1 LKRQAKERLRAEPA
15 LGRLRDAQ
23 RVIAQEYGF
32 DSWDGLRLH
41 VESGSIAASR
51 GLIKPQDLDTADGQA
66 VWDVIAASSSGD
78 AAALRRMLKENPRL
92 SRAGCFYTQPL
103 HFAVRGGHL
112 EAVEELLRAGGDPE
126 WNGYYQGSLIEMALE
141 RGHAKVARV
150 LEEARRRAGRV
161 APGENLPI
169 HQAAESDDVKAVRR
183 MLDADPALLERGD
196 RAGAS
201 PLHRAVNGSA
211 RRVVELL
218 LDRGANIHAYHSTS
232 RGGGGGW
239 WATGVQAIDL
249 AIWGSNLLA
258 WAKGDL
264 KTARLLVAR
273 GAAYDLTV
281 ASALGDIDR
290 VKALLAEKPESIR
303 EVRGNGRRPLSA
315 AVEFREDAIVRLLL
329 EGGADPTWPEFGADR
344 GASLRIA
351 VSKPNNRSM
360 VELLLAHGADPN
372 GQIDSG
378 GTAVWGAPP
387 ELRPLLIAHGGK
399 VDSYEAVW
407 LDQDDEVVRR
417 ATEDPEGFDGF
428 VFAGVVTRGKR
439 DLLRRLFE
447 VGVRVPPVLT
457 GCQGYLL
464 EHTDMLRT
472 LLANGM
478 SPDLMNWQ
486 RQTLLHLLCGDS
498 DNTGASIEKAGILL
512 DAGANISARDE
523 EYRSTPLAWA
533 ARTGAIEKVKFL
545 LARGAPTSLSDDEPW
560 ATPLAWAGRR
570 GHSQIVSILRQHG
583 ADR

>member
-1 LKRQAKERLRAEPA
+1 VW
-15 LGRLRDAQ
+15 G
-23 RVIAQEYGF
+23 VI
-32 DSWDGLRLH
+32 
-41 VESGSIAASR
+41 VAA
-51 GLIKPQDLDTADGQA
+51 
-66 VWDVIAASSSGD
+66 SSGD
-78 AAALRRMLKENPRL
+78 AAALRRILKANPRL
-92 SRAGCFYTQPL
+92 SRAGYWYTQPL
-103 HFAVRGGHL
+103 HFAVRAGHL

-126 WNGYYQGSLIEMALE
+126 WNGYYRGSLIEMALE
-141 RGHAKVARV
+141 RGHTTIAHV
-150 LEEARRRAGRV
+150 LEEARRRGGRV
-161 APGENLPI
+161 APGDDLPI
-169 HQAAESDDVKAVRR
+169 HQAAESDDFNAVGR
-183 MLDADPALLERGD
+183 MLDADPSLLERGD
-196 RAGAS
+196 RAGAA
-201 PLHRAVNGSA
+201 PLHRAVKGSA
-211 RRVVELL
+211 RRVVDLL
-218 LDRGANIHAYHSTS
+218 LDRGANIRAYHSTS

-239 WATGVQAIDL
+239 WATDVEAIDL

-258 WAKGDL
+258 RAKGDL
-264 KTARLLVAR
+264 ETARLLVER

-290 VKALLAEKPESIR
+290 VRALLADKPDSIGELR
-303 EVRGNGRRPLSA
+303 ANGRRPLSA
-315 AVEFREDAIVRLLL
+315 AVEFREDAIVQLLL
-329 EGGADPTWPEFGADR
+329 EAGADPRWPEFGADN
-344 GASLRIA
+344 GAALRIA
-351 VSKPNNRSM
+351 VSKPHNRSM

-417 ATEDPEGFDGF
+417 AAADPAGFDSF
-428 VFAGVVTRGKR
+428 VLTGVVTRGKR

-457 GCQGYLL
+457 GCQSYLL

-498 DNTGASIEKAGILL
+498 DQTGASIEKAAILL
-512 DAGANISARDE
+512 DAGANIAARDE
-523 EYRSTPLAWA
+523 EYGSTPLAWA

-545 LARGAPTSLSDDEPW
+545 LARGAPTSLPDDEPW
-560 ATPLAWAGRR
+560 ATPLAWAERR
-570 GHSQIVSILRQHG
+570 GHSQVVSLLRQHG